1 MSKKQENKSKTSQE
15 GITIKK
21 EDDFSEWYQELIIK
35 ADLADYTAVSGCIV
49 FKPTAWAIWETIMEE
64 VNKRLK
70 KMNVKNVYFPMFIPE
85 SLLSKEQEHVKGF
98 TPEVAWV
105 TQAGDTKLN
114 ERLAIRPTSEAIM
127 YDSFSKWIRSWRDLP
142 LKYNQWSNVVR
153 WEFKHPVPFFRTR
166 EFIFN
171 EGHTVFST
179 KKEAEEESAKIINM
193 YKEILEKYLAIPGLI
208 GKKTDKEKFAGAE
221 YTMTIESY
229 LPNGKAIQGPDFHYD
244 EQNFSKAYN
253 ITFLDKEGKKQYAW
267 QNTWAIS
274 TRMLGVM
281 FALHSDNKGLI
292 LPPKVAP
299 NKIVII
305 PIKFEENKKVLEA
318 SQKLFQEL
326 SKFSPILDDRSEV
339 TPGFKFNEW
348 VLKGIPLKIEL
359 GPKDL
364 EKKQI
369 ILVRRDNSVKKPV
382 KIKNLNK
389 VIEKELQEIQ
399 DSLFKKA
406 QKLLYDNL
414 TEANTLQEA
423 LKKLKG
429 NKIVLVPLKNS
440 KDVEDILKEKTSGVK
455 TLNIPQHQPSIKG
468 KKCIISNQQADY
480 WVYIG
485 KSY

>member
-305 PIKFEENKKVLEA
+305 PIKFEDNKKVLEA

-348 VLKGIPLKIEL
+348 ELKGIPLKIEL